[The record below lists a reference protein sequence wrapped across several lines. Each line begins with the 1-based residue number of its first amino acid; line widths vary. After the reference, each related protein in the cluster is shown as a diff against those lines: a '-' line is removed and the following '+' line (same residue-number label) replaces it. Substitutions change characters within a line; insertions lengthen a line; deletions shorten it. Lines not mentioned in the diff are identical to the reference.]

1 MLALA
6 LLVVSIAVAD
16 SLNPGT
22 IAPALYFA
30 TGARPARKTLAFAAG
45 VFAVNLVG
53 GTALLLG
60 PGRLALGALPH
71 PGAGAK
77 QLAELGLGAVAL
89 VGAAVLWLVRERLRD
104 RYARAAR
111 RTDRASLL
119 VGAAIAAV
127 ELPTALPYFAAIAA
141 AGRRQRERH
150 VPACAARGLQSRL
163 HRPRAGH
170 RRARCRH
177 VRPVG
182 GAHGAPASVSPRAHR
197 GADRGRAADHRT
209 RARRRRR
216 ERRCAL
222 NAATVT
228 FLKRSGRHS
237 VRVRQQEVVVHEARA
252 GACDRARRSRRRPSL
267 SGAER

>member
-6 LLVVSIAVAD
+6 LLVVSIAVVD

-30 TGARPARKTLAFAAG
+30 TGAQPARKTLAFAAG

-53 GTALLLG
+53 GVALLLG

-71 PGAGAK
+71 PGAATK
-77 QLAELGLGAVAL
+77 QIAELALGGAALAGAV
-89 VGAAVLWLVRERLRD
+89 VLWLVRERLRD

-141 AGRRQRERH
+141 VAGGGESIPFGIALLAAFNLVFVAPVLVIAALAGVTSGRS
-150 VPACAARGLQSRL
+150 AARM
-163 HRPRAGH
+163 
-170 RRARCRH
+170 
-177 VRPVG
+177 
-182 GAHGAPASVSPRAHR
+182 
-197 GADRGRAADHRT
+197 
-209 RARRRRR
+209 
-216 ERRCAL
+216 E
-222 NAATVT
+222 
-228 FLKRSGRHS
+228 
-237 VRVRQQEVVVHEARA
+237 RVRALLLAHIGALVAGVLLIIGIALVIVGATGAAR
-252 GACDRARRSRRRPSL
+252 
-267 SGAER
+267 

>member
-30 TGARPARKTLAFAAG
+30 TGARPVRTTLAFAAG

-53 GTALLLG
+53 GIALLLG

-71 PGAGAK
+71 PGADTK
-77 QLAELGLGAVAL
+77 QLAELGLGVVAL
-89 VGAAVLWLVRERLRD
+89 VGAVALWRVRHRLRD

-111 RTDRASLL
+111 RSDRASLL

-141 AGRRQRERH
+141 LAGGSESVTFQVTLLAAFNLVFVAPVLLVAALAGVTSGRS
-150 VPACAARGLQSRL
+150 AARMERV
-163 HRPRAGH
+163 
-170 RRARCRH
+170 RARLL
-177 VRPVG
+177 
-182 GAHGAPASVSPRAHR
+182 AHIGTLVAGVLLLI
-197 GADRGRAADHRT
+197 GI
-209 RARRRRR
+209 
-216 ERRCAL
+216 AL
-222 NAATVT
+222 
-228 FLKRSGRHS
+228 
-237 VRVRQQEVVVHEARA
+237 VVVGATGAAR
-252 GACDRARRSRRRPSL
+252 
-267 SGAER
+267 